1 MLSNVTKSADV
12 LRGATEMQDLWC
24 EVEKMTPVGSL
35 KGPRQMT
42 NAIMNGYIMN
52 EQEKRDELELTMRR
66 KQQKNNF
73 YMSESAKKLK
83 NRKTDMPAS
92 ERKAIQNRLASRPAH
107 AQPRPKSPT
116 GLGHVLATGEESPG
130 RAASV
135 RATSKT
141 PNSRAAVSSPG
152 TVVKTSRTKSR
163 GSRFE
168 GLTMQDFYQSDWRP
182 SFTYRPAKQDK
193 PWENVEGFAM
203 STRTLERRKMDP
215 FADIN
220 SFTGNYHSAKSTLA
234 AGGAHVR
241 PLDNK
246 GALGARPVQMWKET
260 LREDFAR
267 DDDNFSSNAHDA
279 NLDALRKAMGGTDF
293 FSDIE

>member
-12 LRGATEMQDLWC
+12 LRGATEMQDLWV
-24 EVEKMTPVGSL
+24 EVEKETPHAGL
-35 KGPRQMT
+35 KGPRAMT
-42 NAIMNGYIMN
+42 DAIMNGYIMN
-52 EQEKRDELELTMRR
+52 EQEKRDELELTMRK

-92 ERKAIQNRLASRPAH
+92 ERKAIQNRLAARPAH
-107 AQPRPKSPT
+107 SQPRPKSPT
-116 GLGHVLATGEESPG
+116 GRGHMLATGEESPG
-130 RAASV
+130 RAGSV
-135 RATSKT
+135 KATTKV
-141 PNSRAAVSSPG
+141 PNSRAAVSTPG
-152 TVVKTSRTKSR
+152 TVVKSSRARERT
-163 GSRFE
+163 SRFE

-193 PWENVEGFAM
+193 PWECVEGFAM

-220 SFTGNYHSAKSTLA
+220 SFTGNKHSAKA
-234 AGGAHVR
+234 QFNAHAHVR

-267 DDDNFSSNAHDA
+267 DDDNYSSGAHDA
-279 NLDALRKAMGGTDF
+279 NLDQLRKAMGGTDF